1 MSLTS
6 IVVAAIMS
14 APGVLASSI
23 PSRHHFRQSVD
34 IQLPSWQLLATG
46 STQQFRGLA
55 PVSDQIAWVSGTNG
69 TVLKTVDGGASWSSV
84 GPPLDAA
91 DAELQFRDVQAWSA
105 DKAVILSIGEGSDSR
120 IYATAD
126 GGSTWAQTFVSQ
138 EEKAFYN
145 CLDFDTEQH
154 GFAVSDPVD
163 GKFRL
168 VETFNGGDSWAIVD
182 SSGMPPALELEA
194 GFSASGTCLE
204 TAAGRWYA
212 AAGGVDPGRIFAS
225 PDGYKWDVADST
237 IIGGEASGVFTVQ
250 FRDAEHGIALGGN
263 FSAPTGNVDN
273 AAWSSDG
280 GLSWTQAS
288 KFPGGYRSG
297 STWVPGLCNT
307 AIAVGPTGSD
317 ISVDGGRTWYG
328 FHNGSFDSV
337 ECVDAR
343 ACWASGPRGRVA
355 RLAFE

>member
-6 IVVAAIMS
+6 VLVAAILS
-14 APGVLASSI
+14 APGVLAG
-23 PSRHHFRQSVD
+23 PVLSRHQLRQNLGIPV
-34 IQLPSWQLLATG
+34 PTWQLLDTG

-55 PVSDQIAWVSGTNG
+55 PVTDRIAWVSGTNG

-84 GPPLDAA
+84 GPPLPEADAA
-91 DAELQFRDVQAWSA
+91 LQFRDVQAWSA
-105 DKAVILSIGEGSDSR
+105 DKALILSIGEGSDSR
-120 IYATAD
+120 IYLTSD
-126 GGSTWAQTFVSQ
+126 GGSTWTQTFVSQ
-138 EEKAFYN
+138 EQKAFYN
-145 CLDFDTEQH
+145 CMDFDTEQH
-154 GFAVSDPVD
+154 GLAVSDPVD

-168 VETFNGGDSWAIVD
+168 IETFNGGQSWAIID
-182 SSGMPPALELEA
+182 PSGMPPALELEA

-212 AAGGVDPGRIFAS
+212 AAGGVDPGRVFAS
-225 PDGYKWDVADST
+225 PDGHTWDVADST
-237 IIGGEASGVFTVQ
+237 IFGGEASGVFTVQ
-250 FRDAEHGIALGGN
+250 FKDARHGIALGGN
-263 FSAPTGNVDN
+263 FSAPTGNFNN
-273 AAWSSDG
+273 AAWSDDG
-280 GLSWTQAS
+280 GRSWTPSS

-317 ISVDGGRTWYG
+317 ISVDGGKTWHG

-343 ACWASGPRGRVA
+343 SCWASGPRGRVA
-355 RLAFE
+355 RLSLE